1 MSILQIHKL
10 FTSSQGGWDAVA
22 QTRPSA
28 LRLFVL
34 LALPCS
40 LIPPLML
47 EYAGHHVGAVLF
59 PGTPRMAWS
68 MAAFFF
74 LLAELMTVPLMGW
87 AIRAAA
93 RSKGIATSEH
103 EAFVLAAIV
112 PIPLWLSSLVLF
124 YDQVFVIMAGLAL
137 GLAGSIVLIFRGV
150 QSILKVEEELVAV
163 DIAYLVTALG
173 LIAWGLL
180 VMLGLIPTLA

>member
-1 MSILQIHKL
+1 MSVLQIHKL

-22 QTRPSA
+22 QTRSSA

-59 PGTPRMAWS
+59 PDTPGMAWS
-68 MAAFFF
+68 MAALFF
-74 LLAELMTVPLMGW
+74 LLAELLTVPLMAW
-87 AIRAAA
+87 AIGSAA
-93 RSKGIATSEH
+93 RSKAIATSEH
-103 EAFVLAAIV
+103 ASFVLAAIV

-150 QSILKVEEELVAV
+150 QSILKVEEDLIAL

-180 VMLGLIPTLA
+180 VMLGLIPALA